1 VITVIQR
8 VRSASVVV
16 DGHTVGSIGTG
27 LLLLVGVEQGDQTA
41 DADTTATK
49 IAKLRCFAGRTP
61 MDRSVLDLKAAC
73 LVVSQFTLCAELAQG
88 NRPSFVAAED
98 PEVANALYQ
107 RVAQQL
113 RDQGIEVATGRFGA
127 KMGVSLENDGPV
139 TFVMQVRNGKVQS
152 RSN

>member
-1 VITVIQR
+1 
-8 VRSASVVV
+8 
-16 DGHTVGSIGTG
+16 
-27 LLLLVGVEQGDQTA
+27 
-41 DADTTATK
+41 
-49 IAKLRCFAGRTP
+49 